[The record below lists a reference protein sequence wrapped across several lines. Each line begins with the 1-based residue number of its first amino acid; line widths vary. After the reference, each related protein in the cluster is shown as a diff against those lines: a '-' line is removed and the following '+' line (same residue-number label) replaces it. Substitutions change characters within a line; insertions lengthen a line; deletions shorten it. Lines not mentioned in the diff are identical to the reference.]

1 VAARQSAPVIGALC
15 SDGEKDFAAQSRE
28 NLIKH
33 HFDVTVGYRYQSSS
47 RHFVGT
53 VEQKQREILR
63 NQVENNYHLFD
74 VAINYQLTHRWSLTA
89 SLPIL
94 VATRHQGSG
103 YFHTHGI
110 GDATIGTRAW
120 LFRGPTEHGGNIAF
134 GASLKMPTGKDN
146 SQDFAFI
153 RGQRTIITSDQSI
166 QTGDGGWGFAL
177 EAQGYQRTFF
187 NSMLYFSGAYLF
199 NPRGT
204 NGVPTFRSAK
214 GEGVMSVSDQY
225 LYRGGISHAVPKVRG
240 LAVSFGG
247 RMEGVP
253 VRDAF
258 GSSLGFRRPG
268 YGISLDPGFVY
279 SRGRNTWSCNIPFA
293 VERNRRVSVPDLAN
307 HTHGDAA
314 FADYAL
320 TFSYGRHF

>member
-15 SDGEKDFAAQSRE
+15 SDGEKDFAAQARE

-103 YFHTHGI
+103 LFHTHGI

-134 GASLKMPTGKDN
+134 GVSLKMPTGKNN

-166 QTGDGGWGFAL
+166 QAGDGGWGFAL
-177 EAQGYQRTFF
+177 ETQGYQRTFF
-187 NSMLYFSGAYLF
+187 NSMLYFSARTSLTPKAPTACQRSALQKAKGSCQSLINISIARASPCRAE
-199 NPRGT
+199 NPR
-204 NGVPTFRSAK
+204 A
-214 GEGVMSVSDQY
+214 
-225 LYRGGISHAVPKVRG
+225 
-240 LAVSFGG
+240 G
-247 RMEGVP
+247 RKLWRTHG
-253 VRDAF
+253 
-258 GSSLGFRRPG
+258 RRP
-268 YGISLDPGFVY
+268 
-279 SRGRNTWSCNIPFA
+279 RA
-293 VERNRRVSVPDLAN
+293 
-307 HTHGDAA
+307 
-314 FADYAL
+314 
-320 TFSYGRHF
+320 

>member
-15 SDGEKDFAAQSRE
+15 SDGEKDLVEQARE
-28 NLIKH
+28 NSIKH
-33 HFDVTVGYRYQSSS
+33 HFDVTIGYRYQSSS

-53 VEQKQREILR
+53 TEQVQREVLR
-63 NQVENNYHLFD
+63 NQVENDYHLFD
-74 VAINYQLTHRWSLTA
+74 VAINYQLTHRWSLTG

-120 LFRGPTEHGGNIAF
+120 LFNGERGGNIAL
-134 GASLKMPTGKDN
+134 GISLKMPTGKDN
-146 SQDFAFI
+146 SQDYAFVGG
-153 RGQRTIITSDQSI
+153 RRTIITSDQSI
-166 QTGDGGWGFAL
+166 QAGDGGWGFAL
-177 EAQGYQRTFF
+177 ETQGYKRTFF
-187 NSMLYFSGAYLF
+187 NSVLYFSGAYLF
-199 NPRGT
+199 NPQGT
-204 NGVPTFRSAK
+204 NGVPTFRTAK
-214 GEGVMSVSDQY
+214 GEETMSIADQY
-225 LYRGGISHAVPKVRG
+225 LYRGGISHAVPKIRG
-240 LAVSFGG
+240 LVASFGG

-268 YGISLDPGFVY
+268 YAIDLDPGFVY
-279 SRGRNTWSCNIPFA
+279 TRGRNSWSCNVPFA
-293 VERNRRVSVPDLAN
+293 VQRNRTISVPDLAN
-307 HTHGDAA
+307 HRHGDAA

-320 TFSYGRHF
+320 TLSYARHF